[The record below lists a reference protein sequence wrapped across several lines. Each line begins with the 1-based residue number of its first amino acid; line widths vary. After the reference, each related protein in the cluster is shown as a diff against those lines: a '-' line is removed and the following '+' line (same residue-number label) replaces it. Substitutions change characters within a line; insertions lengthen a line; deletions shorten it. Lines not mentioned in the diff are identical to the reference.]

1 MCQTVTLASKH
12 SEKHKNNIDLRERNK
27 LKMSMPYFGANQFL
41 CTKITLTVVSVSA
54 RLDFKAVYNKCLY
67 KLLIYI
73 E

>member
-1 MCQTVTLASKH
+1 MCQTVTPTSKQ

-27 LKMSMPYFGANQFL
+27 LNMSMPYFGANQFL
-41 CTKITLTVVSVSA
+41 CTKITLTVLSVSVC
-54 RLDFKAVYNKCLY
+54 LDFKAVYNDCLY